1 MVRYTQEQKEEA
13 LKLVQEL
20 GVAKASEELHISA
33 QTLYKWRNEVLIKI
47 KEDLGNEA
55 NKAEQP
61 EAHDELDHKVVKDL
75 IDPTVELKARIEALE
90 AENVVLRERNEKMR
104 NLLESMLKA
113 ITNA

>member
-33 QTLYKWRNEVLIKI
+33 QTLYKWRNEILIKI
-47 KEDLGNEA
+47 KEDLSNEA
-55 NKAEQP
+55 DEAEQS
-61 EAHDELDHKVVKDL
+61 EAHDELDHKAVKEL

-90 AENVVLRERNEKMR
+90 AENAVLRERNEKMR

-113 ITNA
+113 ITNS

>member
-13 LKLVQEL
+13 LKRVQEL
-20 GVAKASEELHISA
+20 GVAKASEELHIST
-33 QTLYKWRNEVLIKI
+33 QTLYKWRNEILIKI
-47 KEDLGNEA
+47 KEDLRNEA
-55 NKAEQP
+55 DKAEQS
-61 EAHDELDHKVVKDL
+61 EAHDELDHKAVKDL